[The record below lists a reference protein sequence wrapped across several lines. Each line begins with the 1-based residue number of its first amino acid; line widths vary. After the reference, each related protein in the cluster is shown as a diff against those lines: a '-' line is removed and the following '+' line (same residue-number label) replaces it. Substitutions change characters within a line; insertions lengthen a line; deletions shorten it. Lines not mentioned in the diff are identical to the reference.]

1 MNQIKLVLIITSII
15 VFSIQIGIQETF
27 GEPETEVNRLLNQ
40 ASQHLM
46 NGEYKESITIYDQ
59 ILEINPDDAST
70 LHMKGISY
78 NNMEEYTKAAE
89 QFFKALQENPDDA
102 IALTGM
108 GIALGNLGEYQE
120 SIIHLNKAHIKNPN
134 NKIIENYKGIIENT
148 IKKYPYTPTEK
159 PISYKKQHNGDI
171 PNWVKDTTNWWLMK
185 EINEQDFLRSV
196 EYMIEKNIIRIP
208 AVEELENK
216 KNISEIR
223 INLNLWSQNE
233 SSDQEFFKNV
243 QWLVDNRFIEIK
255 KTQEDIE
262 HEEYL
267 FKKYLKDI
275 LKNIGEEKRYIEFS
289 NPSQDVIKKFLRD
302 YKKWNFEQYVQMSSS
317 SFPDPTYEIIDEV
330 YIVKYKVYINQQ
342 PIGLPLDH
350 ISTLKNSFEF
360 WEEQELKTND
370 QKLKMKFELTKS
382 KADAN
387 VWVTWVVRDIGEG
400 VLGHAHLG
408 KGVVEVTLGDYRC
421 DGSFQLYDIN
431 SVKTI
436 MTHELGHSIG
446 LPHTNNQENIMYPS
460 YTPPYAY
467 CMLG

>member
-208 AVEELENK
+208 AVEEVENK

-460 YTPPYAY
+460 YAPSYAY

>member
-171 PNWVKDTTNWWLMK
+171 PKWVKDTTNWWLMK

-208 AVEELENK
+208 AVEEVENK

-233 SSDQEFFKNV
+233 SSDQEFFKIV

-460 YTPPYAY
+460 YTPSYAY

>member
-1 MNQIKLVLIITSII
+1 
-15 VFSIQIGIQETF
+15 
-27 GEPETEVNRLLNQ
+27 
-40 ASQHLM
+40 
-46 NGEYKESITIYDQ
+46 
-59 ILEINPDDAST
+59 
-70 LHMKGISY
+70 
-78 NNMEEYTKAAE
+78 
-89 QFFKALQENPDDA
+89 
-102 IALTGM
+102 
-108 GIALGNLGEYQE
+108 
-120 SIIHLNKAHIKNPN
+120 
-134 NKIIENYKGIIENT
+134 
-148 IKKYPYTPTEK
+148 
-159 PISYKKQHNGDI
+159 
-171 PNWVKDTTNWWLMK
+171 
-185 EINEQDFLRSV
+185 
-196 EYMIEKNIIRIP
+196 
-208 AVEELENK
+208 
-216 KNISEIR
+216 
-223 INLNLWSQNE
+223 
-233 SSDQEFFKNV
+233 
-243 QWLVDNRFIEIK
+243 
-255 KTQEDIE
+255 
-262 HEEYL
+262 
-267 FKKYLKDI
+267 
-275 LKNIGEEKRYIEFS
+275 
-289 NPSQDVIKKFLRD
+289 
-302 YKKWNFEQYVQMSSS
+302 MSSS

-460 YTPPYAY
+460 YAPSYAY

>member
-89 QFFKALQENPDDA
+89 QFFKALQENPDDV

-108 GIALGNLGEYQE
+108 GITLGNLGEYQE

-208 AVEELENK
+208 AVEEVENK

-460 YTPPYAY
+460 YAPSYAY

>member
-208 AVEELENK
+208 AVEEVENK

-262 HEEYL
+262 HEVYL

-460 YTPPYAY
+460 YTPSYAY

>member
-208 AVEELENK
+208 AVEEVENK

-233 SSDQEFFKNV
+233 SSDQEFFKIV

-460 YTPPYAY
+460 YTPSYAY

>member
-59 ILEINPDDAST
+59 ILEINPDDVST

-89 QFFKALQENPDDA
+89 QFFKVLQENPDDV

-208 AVEELENK
+208 AVEEVENK

-370 QKLKMKFELTKS
+370 QKLKMKFEVTKS

-460 YTPPYAY
+460 YTPSYAY

>member
-208 AVEELENK
+208 AVEEVENK

-370 QKLKMKFELTKS
+370 QKLKMKFEVTKS

-408 KGVVEVTLGDYRC
+408 KGIVEVTLGDYRC

-460 YTPPYAY
+460 YTPSYAY

>member
-208 AVEELENK
+208 AVEEVENK

-302 YKKWNFEQYVQMSSS
+302 YKKWNFEQYVQISSS

-330 YIVKYKVYINQQ
+330 YIVKCKVYINQQ

-370 QKLKMKFELTKS
+370 QKLKMKFEVTKS

-408 KGVVEVTLGDYRC
+408 KGIVEVTLGDYRC

-460 YTPPYAY
+460 YTPSYAY

>member
-208 AVEELENK
+208 AVEEVENK

-370 QKLKMKFELTKS
+370 QKLKMKFEVTKS

-400 VLGHAHLG
+400 VLGHTHLG
-408 KGVVEVTLGDYRC
+408 KGIVEVTLGDYRC

-460 YTPPYAY
+460 YTPSYAY

>member
-208 AVEELENK
+208 AVEEVENK

-460 YTPPYAY
+460 YTPSYAY

>member
-134 NKIIENYKGIIENT
+134 NKIIENYKGIIENI

-208 AVEELENK
+208 AVEEVENK

-460 YTPPYAY
+460 YTPSYAY